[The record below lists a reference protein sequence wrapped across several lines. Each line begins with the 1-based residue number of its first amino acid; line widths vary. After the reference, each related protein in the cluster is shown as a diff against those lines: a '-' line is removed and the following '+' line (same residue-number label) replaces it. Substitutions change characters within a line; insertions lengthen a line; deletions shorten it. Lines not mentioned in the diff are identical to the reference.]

1 MRFSRPA
8 AALGATALAASLS
21 FASAVPAMASVT
33 GIASGAG
40 ATFAAAYSQASLQ
53 MMADFYGCS
62 RPFTV
67 LADGQY
73 TNGNWWATL
82 QANCVGYS

>member
-1 MRFSRPA
+1 MRLSRPA
-8 AALGATALAASLS
+8 AALAATALVASLS

-53 MMADFYGCS
+53 MTADFTGCS

-67 LADGQY
+67 FADGQY
-73 TNGNWWATL
+73 TDGNWWVTL
-82 QANCVGYS
+82 QANCTGYS